1 MHERIAELKA
11 LINVVTLYLVITMK
25 YIFVI
30 LVVLLLVHAIINV
43 SGQFVQPMG
52 DVKQPDPHMMRQVY
66 CHQYNFNKLENITEI
81 VEQTRDITRVLHTL
95 SLAIISLT
103 RYVFALNIAVVVL
116 VAMFFCK

>member
-1 MHERIAELKA
+1 MHAFGVR
-11 LINVVTLYLVITMK
+11 LIVLVI
-25 YIFVI
+25 
-30 LVVLLLVHAIINV
+30 LLLGHAIINV
-43 SGQFVQPMG
+43 SGHLVQPMG

-103 RYVFALNIAVVVL
+103 KYVFALNIAVVVV
-116 VAMFFCK
+116 VAMLFLK